1 MLIQH
6 SQNHSFNQW
15 MVNYFHYILDVAND
29 FYFALNQ
36 LYNNNDG
43 CFNINNLN
51 IPNTAPLFI
60 FG

>member
-15 MVNYFHYILDVAND
+15 MVNYFYYILDVAND

-36 LYNNNDG
+36 LYNTNDG

-51 IPNTAPLFI
+51 ILNTAPIFI